1 MRYSKLRAKTL
12 CAFRCDTP
20 AIADLRMV
28 GHPGLSSEL
37 APASHLDR
45 ARQADLC
52 GEARVFANLAVVAN
66 MHVVVELCAAPD
78 QGRAHRGTVDSGQR
92 ADFHLVLDHD
102 RADL

>member
-1 MRYSKLRAKTL
+1 
-12 CAFRCDTP
+12 
-20 AIADLRMV
+20 MV

-78 QGRAHRGTVDSGQR
+78 QGRAHLGTVDSGQR
-92 ADFHLVLDHD
+92 ADSTSSSIATEPICGILTSDP
-102 RADL
+102 ACSTKPKPSAPMTA